1 MTTIALTGATGFIG
15 RHLMSELPKR
25 GYKIRALLRRPA
37 DVALQCDSA
46 VIGDLARP
54 QNLAAAFADVDAVIH
69 SAGIAHAMSGVP
81 TDD

>member
-1 MTTIALTGATGFIG
+1 
-15 RHLMSELPKR
+15 MSSLSKR
-25 GYKIRALLRRPA
+25 GYRIRALLRRPSE
-37 DVALQCDSA
+37 DPLQCDSA